1 LTDVASHACDLKA
14 RSFGGN
20 VPKRWEYWLYPELQ
34 KFEPPDRDPALRQA
48 KDAKLDGFEIMGI
61 TLAVALTVALTR
73 YSAAGFAL
81 IERVGAALANLIIAI
96 PVLMVLAGPFYVRR
110 VRRGLRAQ
118 LNDPSP

>member
-1 LTDVASHACDLKA
+1 
-14 RSFGGN
+14 

-34 KFEPPDRDPALRQA
+34 KFEPPDRDPALRKA

-61 TLAVALTVALTR
+61 TFAVALTVALTR
-73 YSAAGFAL
+73 YSAAGFGL
-81 IERVGAALANLIIAI
+81 IERVGAALANLIIAV

-118 LNDPSP
+118 LNDHSS